1 MTRKLRRNLLLA
13 AAVIVGSVPLYAQHG
28 GGQGGA
34 GRGMGGGQRGGPPF
48 GGGTSPFPGSSMP
61 GGINPGARREPPAPP
76 GGGTIGSNSPMRGG
90 LQLGPPGRFW
100 DDKGFARNLNLRKDQ
115 QKRMDVIFDANRSAL
130 VENYRTLQVEENRLE
145 RITKERPL
153 DEARVFAG
161 IDAVVQARGT
171 LEKANAHMLLQIRHE
186 MDPEQVTRMDKSR
199 EEVLPDAP

>member
-28 GGQGGA
+28 GGPGGA

-61 GGINPGARREPPAPP
+61 GGINPVARREPPAPP
-76 GGGTIGSNSPMRGG
+76 GGGTIGNNSPMRGG